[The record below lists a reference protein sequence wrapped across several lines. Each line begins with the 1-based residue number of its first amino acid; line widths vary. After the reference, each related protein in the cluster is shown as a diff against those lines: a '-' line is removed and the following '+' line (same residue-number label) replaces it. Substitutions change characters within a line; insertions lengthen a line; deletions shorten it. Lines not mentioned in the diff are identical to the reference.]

1 MLTPMLIGSEGTAA
15 AFRGGADDAA
25 GDAPRAASIRC
36 GSFGR
41 RLACT
46 STSRA
51 APDCGA
57 STDDPTGGDTSDW
70 TASLTSGFVSTCCAD
85 AETADARAMQR
96 TVIPI
101 RVIVMVSL
109 AHWPTALRSTA

>member
-1 MLTPMLIGSEGTAA
+1 MLTPMLIGSEGAA
-15 AFRGGADDAA
+15 AALRGGADAA
-25 GDAPRAASIRC
+25 RGDASRAASIRC

-41 RLACT
+41 RLSCT

-101 RVIVMVSL
+101 RGIVMVSL
-109 AHWPTALRSTA
+109 AHWPKALRSTA